1 MGPVPK
7 AYYAAIRSGLCN
19 AYFAASVVG
28 SGLVST
34 SKVGVMGKVSAVGSR
49 AHTCVDHVG
58 SPSWPEGIIVAFG
71 FCQTPAV
78 TLLHKEPLVRG
89 YAREYRCILR
99 EGKNTD
105 VDSGPKAYQRCSPTC
120 AEDEIGIKKGNNR
133 PLFFLRSLSS
143 LCANRKATRCFLSC
157 RQERPSS

>member
-1 MGPVPK
+1 MTLGPFPK

-49 AHTCVDHVG
+49 AHTCVDHDG
-58 SPSWPEGIIVAFG
+58 SPSRPEGIIVTVKG
-71 FCQTPAV
+71 
-78 TLLHKEPLVRG
+78 K
-89 YAREYRCILR
+89 YRC

-105 VDSGPKAYQRCSPTC
+105 FDSDPKAYRRCSPTC
-120 AEDEIGIKKGNNR
+120 AE
-133 PLFFLRSLSS
+133 
-143 LCANRKATRCFLSC
+143 
-157 RQERPSS
+157 